1 MAAPI
6 QAIGAASKTIG
17 TSFNMEI
24 LDKTTNQSEQDAQKK
39 QHIMLVEDDPRLG
52 ALIKDYLQQQGLQV
66 EVEKRGDSAVSR
78 ILAQHPDLVIL
89 DIMLPGCDGFE
100 VCRQVRAKYN
110 NPILMLTARDEDVDQ
125 VVGLELGADDYV
137 AKPVQ
142 PRVLLARIRAL
153 LRRNNKGDVPPNL
166 GEHVNH
172 ELCLGDFSISYS
184 SRQAQLGSQL
194 LELTTS
200 EFEVLW
206 LLASH
211 AGKILSRDTIMAS
224 LQGTEYDGLNRVVD
238 LRISRLRKKLGDDPI
253 KPSIIKTVRAKG
265 YLFVESVK
273 TRKHNK

>member
-1 MAAPI
+1 
-6 QAIGAASKTIG
+6 
-17 TSFNMEI
+17 
-24 LDKTTNQSEQDAQKK
+24 
-39 QHIMLVEDDPRLG
+39 MLVEDDPRLG
-52 ALIKDYLQQQGLQV
+52 ALIKDYLQQQGLKV
-66 EVEKRGDSAVSR
+66 EVEKRGDNAVSR
-78 ILAQHPDLVIL
+78 ILAQYPDLVIL

-153 LRRNNKGDVPPNL
+153 LRRNNTSEVPFHANEPA
-166 GEHVNH
+166 NH
-172 ELCLGDFSISYS
+172 ELCLGDFHISYN
-184 SRQAQLGSQL
+184 SRQAQLDGQP

-211 AGKILSRDTIMAS
+211 AGNILSRDTIMAT
-224 LQGTEYDGLNRVVD
+224 LQGTEYDGLNRGVD
-238 LRISRLRKKLGDDPI
+238 LRISRLRKKLGDDPV
-253 KPSIIKTVRAKG
+253 KPHIIKTVRGKG
-265 YLFVESVK
+265 YLFVESVNA
-273 TRKHNK
+273 RIL

>member
-1 MAAPI
+1 MDI
-6 QAIGAASKTIG
+6 HERIENLSITSKT
-17 TSFNMEI
+17 E
-24 LDKTTNQSEQDAQKK
+24 KA
-39 QHIMLVEDDPRLG
+39 QHIILVEDDPRLG
-52 ALIKDYLQQQGLQV
+52 ALIKDYLQQQGLNV
-66 EVEKRGDSAVSR
+66 DVEKRGDNAIAR
-78 ILAQHPDLVIL
+78 ILSQHPDLVIL

-100 VCRQVRAKYN
+100 VCRQVREKYH

-153 LRRNNKGDVPPNL
+153 LRRNHTGDASSKN
-166 GEHVNH
+166 NAQNSH
-172 ELCLGDFSISYS
+172 ELRLGDFRISYS
-184 SRQAQLGSQL
+184 SRQAQLSGQP

-211 AGKILSRDTIMAS
+211 SGKILSRDTILAT

-238 LRISRLRKKLGDDPI
+238 LRISRLRKKLGDDPV
-253 KPSIIKTVRAKG
+253 KPKIIKTVRAKG

-273 TRKHNK
+273 ARKGKS